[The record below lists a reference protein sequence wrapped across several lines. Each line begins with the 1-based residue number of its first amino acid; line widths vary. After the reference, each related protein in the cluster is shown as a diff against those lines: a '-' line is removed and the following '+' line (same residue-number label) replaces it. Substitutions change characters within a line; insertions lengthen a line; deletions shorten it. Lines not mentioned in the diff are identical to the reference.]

1 MRKGIVI
8 TRGRLAQIA
17 SFVGIGGIIIGLIG
31 LIWRSG
37 TVANYAVISLGVG
50 IAGLVLWAVLTPR
63 EFADTITGK
72 KVRNSTITIVTAL
85 LLIGIIALTYLLLTQ
100 AAFTL
105 DMTQNRNFTLSSETK
120 QLLNRINRPIQ
131 LTGFY
136 TSRNLRSREVDEQFF
151 RQYTVES
158 DGLIHVQYIDP
169 EESPAMA
176 NAYGATFDGQLF
188 ISYLDAEGNVDSSSL
203 ARVPRGVNQERDI
216 TQAISRLLMA
226 GSIKVYFETGLGERE
241 TLDSGTEGLTG
252 INSGIQESGMI
263 TAPLN
268 LAEIAENGGGI
279 PSDAAAVIFA
289 RPLRD
294 LTQSE
299 VDVISR
305 YLDRGGSLLIMSDVL
320 FTDDAFLKEDGVF
333 NQYLWDNY
341 GIRALDAAVVDPDA
355 SGQTPLDIISAA
367 VFTDTDI
374 GARLDPSADTPT
386 LFRLARPVEVN
397 LTSAPPNVANG
408 RVIMTT
414 TSGWGETDLAALGA
428 TNTYS
433 FDAASDITGPVST
446 VVWSSNLTNDSRI
459 VLIGDSDFV
468 TNGQVLNGGNGILF
482 TDSLVWISHY
492 GEQIEFAPQAFA
504 AGLPTIFVSQQQI
517 DFVVFLT
524 VLLMPAA
531 MLVAGLSVWG
541 RRARR

>member
-226 GSIKVYFETGLGERE
+226 GTIKVYFETGLGERE

-289 RPLRD
+289 RPLRA

-524 VLLMPAA
+524 VLLIPAA
-531 MLVAGLSVWG
+531 VLVAGLSVWG

>member
-289 RPLRD
+289 RPLRA

-524 VLLMPAA
+524 VLLIPAA
-531 MLVAGLSVWG
+531 VLVAGLSVWG

>member
-17 SFVGIGGIIIGLIG
+17 SFVGVGGIIIGLIG

-37 TVANYAVISLGVG
+37 TVANYAMFALGAV
-50 IAGLVLWAVLTPR
+50 IAGLILWAVLTPR
-63 EFADTITGK
+63 EFTDTITGK

-158 DGLIHVQYIDP
+158 DGLIRVQYIDP

-268 LAEIAENGGGI
+268 LAELAANEGDV

-294 LTQSE
+294 LTQGE

-320 FTDDAFLKEDGVF
+320 FTDDAFLKEDGAF
-333 NQYLWDNY
+333 NHYLWDNY

-367 VFTDTDI
+367 VFNDTDI

-428 TNTYS
+428 TNTYQ
-433 FDAASDITGPVST
+433 FDAASDIAGPVST

-504 AGLPTIFVSQQQI
+504 AGLPTVFVSQQQI

-531 MLVAGLSVWG
+531 VLVAGLSVWG
-541 RRARR
+541 RRTRR

>member
-1 MRKGIVI
+1 MRKGIIV

-17 SFVGIGGIIIGLIG
+17 SIIGIGGIVIGLIG

-37 TVANYAVISLGVG
+37 TIANYALIALGVG
-50 IAGLVLWAVLTPR
+50 ITGIVLWAALTPR
-63 EFADTITGK
+63 EFIDTVTGK
-72 KVRNSTITIVTAL
+72 KVRNSTVTIISAL
-85 LLIGIIALTYLLLTQ
+85 LLTGIVVLAYLLLAQ
-100 AAFTL
+100 AAITL
-105 DMTQNRNFTLSSETK
+105 DVTQNRNFTLSNETK
-120 QLLNRINRPIQ
+120 QLLNRVVQPIQ

-136 TSRNLRSREVDEQFF
+136 TSRNLRNREVDDQFF
-151 RQYTVES
+151 RQYAVES
-158 DGLIHVQYIDP
+158 DGIIRIQYIDP
-169 EESPAMA
+169 EENPAMA
-176 NAYGATFDGQLF
+176 SAYGVSFDGQLF
-188 ISYLDAEGNVDSSSL
+188 ISYLDADGNVDFSTL
-203 ARVPRGVNQERDI
+203 ARVPRGINQERDI

-226 GSIKVYFETGLGERE
+226 GSIKVYFETSLGERD

-252 INSGIQESGMI
+252 INNGIQESGMI

-268 LAEIAENGGGI
+268 LEEIAATGGDI
-279 PSDAAAVIFA
+279 PADAAAVIFA

-294 LTQSE
+294 VTQAE
-299 VDVISR
+299 IEVISR

-320 FTDDAFLKEDGVF
+320 FTDDAFLKEDGAF

-355 SGQTPLDIISAA
+355 SGQSPLDVISAA

-386 LFRLARPVEVN
+386 LFRLARAVDVN
-397 LTSAPPNVANG
+397 LTNAPQNVANG

-414 TSGWGETDLAALGA
+414 AMGYGETNLASLGA

-433 FDAASDITGPVST
+433 FDAESDIVGPVST
-446 VVWSSNLTNDSRI
+446 VVWASNLTNDSRI

-482 TDSLVWISHY
+482 TDSLVWLSRY
-492 GEQIEFAPQAFA
+492 GDQVEFAPQVFA
-504 AGLPTIFVSQQQI
+504 ASLPTVFVSQQQI

-524 VLLMPAA
+524 VLLLPAA
-531 MLVAGLSVWG
+531 ILVAGLSIWA